1 MPKLIPRNLQVSD
14 QLTAKIY
21 SVKISALKNF
31 CPEGKSNLLVV
42 KIKETG

>member
-14 QLTAKIY
+14 QLTAKFCF
-21 SVKISALKNF
+21 VKISTLENF